1 MHAYII
7 SHLKN
12 EMPAVFGKDKKK
24 QDLIKGLADVYKKI
38 QNEHEISPGDFPNI
52 SRLKE
57 NLQNHDFSKF
67 HTLRPKLIQDID
79 HMLTHDIARLMEQI
93 PNETETLSDIHR
105 VKGGVFASGE
115 AGTFNPFATGATEGF
130 QLGAGDSGW
139 VVSKDKP
146 RFVVCYHKC

>member
-24 QDLIKGLADVYKKI
+24 QDLIKGLADVYKRI
-38 QNEHEISPGDFPNI
+38 QTEHEISPGDFPNI
-52 SRLKE
+52 ARLKE
-57 NLQNHDFSKF
+57 NLQNHDFAKF
-67 HTLRPKLIQDID
+67 HTIKPKLIQDID

-93 PNETETLSDIHR
+93 PNETEAMAEVHR
-105 VKGGVFASGE
+105 VKGGVFASGDT
-115 AGTFNPFATGATEGF
+115 GTFNPFATGATEGY

-139 VVSKDKP
+139 IVSKDKP
-146 RFVVCYHKC
+146 K